1 MKAMLA
7 IARRELDAY
16 FATPLGWVALCGFVL
31 LTGFFFTFA
40 LYEFDAYIMEAQF
53 SPYMADHVTV
63 NDWLIPA
70 IFGNWAIIL
79 LLATPALSMRIF
91 AEDIKQRSFEL
102 LLSSPVSPTQIV
114 LGKYLGLLGFL
125 AVLFATTLYQVAVLY
140 WLGSPDPG
148 VLFASYLAMFL
159 LAASCVAVG
168 MVASAFTTNQI
179 VAFIVSFATLL
190 ILYLLGWVGTVV
202 ESGFWHWL
210 AKASLLEHLEQLG
223 KGLLHVKDLTYFVLF
238 IGLFLFV
245 TVQRISSFRW
255 STGLVGGSRTLSD
268 ALWDAAAGLGAL
280 FVLSKLIRLATQGTD
295 GITEGTTNLVWLG
308 FAVLG
313 LIGITGW
320 AWRNRAE
327 MQVGLAERGAR
338 MTGTSVLLVST
349 ACGIAIA
356 GYALAER
363 YDERFDLTSS
373 GRFTLSEQTTE
384 ILTALDHD
392 VQVIGFFTPG
402 TPEEV
407 KFRDLVDGYD
417 KGSER
422 LSVELH
428 DPQLRPMLARQY
440 EITSPTGTVILVT
453 GEDQQRLESDFG
465 EEAVTNALVRLTS
478 GDTHEVCFTT
488 GHQELDPDDDVDPGG
503 LGLAVIK
510 LEGQNYT
517 ARTVGLAREGRVPDT
532 CEVLIAADP
541 RVDLLPA
548 EREMVAAY
556 VAEGGAFVLMLK
568 PMDAPQTAADMARY
582 GIAVG
587 NDIVVEQNPK
597 YSVAGGDPTYVFLD
611 PDSFDFHPIT
621 SELRAGALLRAARS
635 VSRGAPVQGI
645 EVQELART
653 TEYGWGETDL
663 QTVPIAFDPQADLP
677 GPVPLLAIAEVQDPA
692 AVVVGSTALGEATG
706 PLGARPDDTDAAA
719 DATTEPLPPA
729 APELDRAAGGR
740 VLVFGEV
747 EFAANMLLDQVG
759 NQDLFLNAIAW
770 LVGEDSQVSIRPNE
784 AAKGS
789 LSFTALQFL
798 LIALV
803 SLLLVP
809 GLALVGAIGTWR
821 RRRS

>member
-1 MKAMLA
+1 MRAMLA

-40 LYEFDAYIMEAQF
+40 LYEFDAYVMEAQF

-91 AEDIKQRSFEL
+91 AEDVKQRSFEL
-102 LLSSPVSPTQIV
+102 LLSSPVSPAEIV
-114 LGKYLGLLGFL
+114 LGKYLGVMGFL
-125 AVLFATTLYQVAVLY
+125 GVLFATTLYQVGVLY
-140 WLGSPDPG
+140 WLGTPDPG
-148 VLFASYLAMFL
+148 VLAASYLAMFL

-168 MVASAFTTNQI
+168 MLASAFTTNQI
-179 VAFIVSFATLL
+179 VAFIVSFASLL

-202 ESGFWHWL
+202 EEGFWHWL
-210 AKASLLEHLEQLG
+210 AKASVLEHLEQLG
-223 KGLLHVKDLTYFVLF
+223 KGLLHVQDIVYFVLF
-238 IGLFLFV
+238 IGLFLFI
-245 TVQRISSFRW
+245 TVQRIASFRW
-255 STGLVGGSRTLSD
+255 STGLIGGSRTLSD

-280 FVLSKLIRLATQGTD
+280 FVLSKLIQLATQGTE

-308 FAVLG
+308 FTVLG
-313 LIGITGW
+313 LVGVIGW

-327 MQVGLAERGAR
+327 MQVGLSERGAR
-338 MTGTSVLLVST
+338 MTGTSVLLVLT
-349 ACGIAIA
+349 ATGIAIA

-363 YDERFDLTSS
+363 YDQRFDLTSS
-373 GRFTLSEQTTE
+373 GRFTLSEQTE
-384 ILTALDHD
+384 GILAGLEQD
-392 VQVIGFFTPG
+392 VQVVAFFTPG

-407 KFRDLVDGYD
+407 KFKDLIDGYD
-417 KGSER
+417 KGSAR

-440 EITSPTGTVILVT
+440 EVTSQTGTVVMVS
-453 GEDQQRLESDFG
+453 GEDTQRLESDFG
-465 EEAVTNALVRLTS
+465 EEALTNALVRLTS
-478 GDTHEVCFTT
+478 GETHEVCFTT
-488 GHQELDPDDDVDPGG
+488 GHEELDPDDDMDPGG

-510 LEGQNYT
+510 LEGQNYQ
-517 ARTVGLAREGRVPDT
+517 ARKVGLAREGRVPDT
-532 CEVLIAADP
+532 CKVLISADP

-556 VAEGGAFVLMLK
+556 VAEGGAYVLMLK

-582 GIAVG
+582 GIRVG
-587 NDIVVEQNPK
+587 QDIVVEQNPK
-597 YSVAGGDPTYVFLD
+597 YTVAGGDPTYIFLD
-611 PDSFDFHPIT
+611 PDSFAFHPIT
-621 SELRAGALLRAARS
+621 SELRAGAMLRAARS
-635 VSRGAPVQGI
+635 IGRGTPVQGI

-663 QTVPIAFDPQADLP
+663 QTVPISFDAQADLP
-677 GPVPLLAIAEVQDPA
+677 GPVPLIAIAEVQDPA
-692 AVVVGSTALGEATG
+692 ALVVGSTALGEAG
-706 PLGARPDDTDAAA
+706 AALGARADGPDAT
-719 DATTEPLPPA
+719 ATTEPLAPA
-729 APELDRAAGGR
+729 APALDRKAGGR

-759 NQDLFLNAIAW
+759 NQDLFLNSIAW
-770 LVGEDSQVSIRPNE
+770 LVGEEDQVSIRPNE
-784 AAKGS
+784 AAKGT

-798 LIALV
+798 LIALL